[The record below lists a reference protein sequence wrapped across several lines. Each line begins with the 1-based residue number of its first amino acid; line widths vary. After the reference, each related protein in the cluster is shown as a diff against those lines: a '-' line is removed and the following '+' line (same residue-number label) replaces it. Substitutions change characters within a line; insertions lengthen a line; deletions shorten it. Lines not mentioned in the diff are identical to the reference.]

1 MQPSGPAAPPL
12 APQPASDTSPAG
24 NTQPSTDSPPHS
36 RHDAL
41 RIAVVGHTNT
51 GKTSLLRTLT
61 RDPSFGTVQ
70 DQPGTTRHVEGA
82 RLFVD
87 GQPRVELYDTPGME
101 DGVALMDYL
110 ESLTRPGQR
119 QDGPERIRQFLQSP
133 ESSRRFEQEARVL
146 RKLLDCDAGLYV
158 VDVRDPVLGKHKDE
172 LAALALCSHPM
183 LPVLNFVR
191 SPQAR
196 TEQWRE
202 ALSRLGLHASVEFDT
217 IAPAIDGEAQLYDK
231 LALLLDGHAGTLHQL
246 KDDIA
251 QQRALRSQQA
261 ARLIAALLI
270 DAAAWRID
278 SAPDGASL
286 EAAANTL
293 RDTLRERERRCV
305 RDLLQCFQFDPKD
318 YPYDALPVQGDR
330 WDMDLFSPQALK
342 DMGLHLTKGMAA
354 GAMAGAT
361 VDVLTAGLSLGTA
374 ALLGAAVGGLWHGA
388 ERWGKRIA
396 GKVRGHRELTAD
408 DAVLRLLALRQQ
420 ALVQALT
427 HRGHAAQ
434 SPIRLDD
441 AAAPASRWRDQPL
454 PDDIASA
461 RARPQWSS
469 MAEGFR
475 PDDAERNRAIERL
488 AATLR
493 QPA

>member
-1 MQPSGPAAPPL
+1 MQAIDPHAASPGTITAPAAHDP
-12 APQPASDTSPAG
+12 APGVPAPRQDV
-24 NTQPSTDSPPHS
+24 
-36 RHDAL
+36 L

-172 LAALALCSHPM
+172 LAALALCSHPL

-196 TEQWRE
+196 TEQWRK

-251 QQRALRSQQA
+251 QQRTLRSQQA
-261 ARLIAALLI
+261 ARLIATLLI
-270 DAAAWRID
+270 DAAWRVE
-278 SAPDGASL
+278 SAPDAASL
-286 EAAANTL
+286 ETAANTL

-330 WDMDLFSPQALK
+330 WDMDLFNPQALK

-361 VDVLTAGLSLGTA
+361 VDVLTAELSLGTA

-420 ALVQALT
+420 ALVHALT

-441 AAAPASRWRDQPL
+441 TAAPASRWRDQPL
-454 PDDIASA
+454 PDDITSA

-469 MAEGFR
+469 MADGFR

-493 QPA
+493 QPV